1 MFLDGQR
8 VNSNRSDNEMETED
22 GEKEGNVEAHAKET
36 VQGTAS
42 QETETEARERLFS
55 NLLELQHPTDPGHV
69 LQFNIKYDEAFI
81 RMCDNIGPCQ
91 PVL

>member
-1 MFLDGQR
+1 
-8 VNSNRSDNEMETED
+8 VT
-22 GEKEGNVEAHAKET
+22 ET

-42 QETETEARERLFS
+42 QDTEYRIQMPKPERGCSL

-69 LQFNIKYDEAFI
+69 LQFNLKYNEAFI

-91 PVL
+91 PVLSFLKNVEGW